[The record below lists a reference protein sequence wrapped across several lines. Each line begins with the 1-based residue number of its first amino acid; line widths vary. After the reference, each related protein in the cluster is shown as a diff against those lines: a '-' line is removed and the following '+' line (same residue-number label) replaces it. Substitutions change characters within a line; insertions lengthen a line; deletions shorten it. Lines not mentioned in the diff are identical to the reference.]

1 MEVVRGMKPHVLVV
15 GVPGQGH
22 VKPLLKLCRQIANHG
37 IKVTFAN
44 LQTTHEKIV
53 AASDSSSN
61 SGEPEEEEGDNF
73 MILTPIPDTRSP
85 DERKDVFNMEN
96 IKRTLPRSIT
106 ALIERINSSN
116 PGERI
121 SCIIA
126 DLTFKWI
133 VETADELGLEALLF
147 SAASA
152 ASMALIFRIPEL
164 VEEGRFD
171 SNGCTP
177 RGANRWTEAQPRG
190 DPCEAY
196 ASTPFTT
203 VTPRGRPR
211 GNVKKGEIISLSEDI
226 PSWGEDEFGWSFPSN
241 RKVQKMFFEA
251 GVKREYHEN
260 IKRSKWVIINT
271 CYELESSGC
280 GLNPNF
286 RPVGP
291 LLLGASDRK
300 SGNFYPED
308 ESCLSWLD
316 SKSTGSVIY
325 VSFGSVAVLSQQQ
338 LDELA
343 LGLELS
349 GHAFLWVVRP
359 GLADGSR
366 AVYPAGFLG
375 RVGEKMGKIVGWAP
389 QEKVLSHPSVGCFLS
404 HCGWNSTLEGLS
416 KGVPFLCW
424 PYFADQFH
432 NQKYICDKWEI
443 GLKIRQDDENGIR
456 SRHEIKEKIDMLFS
470 NHNLKVNA
478 LALKEMCAK
487 SVNQG
492 GSSDKNL
499 QALVDHLR
507 SVAGRL
513 RV

>member
-1 MEVVRGMKPHVLVV
+1 MEVVMGRRPHVLVV

-22 VKPLLKLCRQIANHG
+22 VKPLIKLCRQIANHG

-44 LQTTHEKIV
+44 LQSAHEKIV
-53 AASDSSSN
+53 AASYSSSS

-73 MILTPIPDTRSP
+73 ILTPIPDTRSP
-85 DERKDVFNMEN
+85 EEREDVFNMEN
-96 IKRTLPRSIT
+96 IKRTLPQSLT
-106 ALIERINSSN
+106 ALIESINGSN
-116 PGERI
+116 PDEI
-121 SCIIA
+121 ITCIIV
-126 DLTFKWI
+126 DLTFEWI
-133 VETADELGLEALLF
+133 VETAEKLGLEALLF

-164 VEEGRFD
+164 VEEGLFH
-171 SNGCTP
+171 SN
-177 RGANRWTEAQPRG
+177 
-190 DPCEAY
+190 
-196 ASTPFTT
+196 
-203 VTPRGRPR
+203 

-241 RKVQKMFFEA
+241 RKVQKMFFEGGA
-251 GVKREYHEN
+251 KREYHEN

-280 GLNPNF
+280 SLNPNF
-286 RPVGP
+286 WPVGP
-291 LLLGASDRK
+291 LLLGTSGRK

-316 SKSTGSVIY
+316 SKPTGSVIY
-325 VSFGSVAVLSQQQ
+325 VSFGSVAVLSQQH

-349 GHAFLWVVRP
+349 GRAFLWVVRP
-359 GLADGSR
+359 GLANGSQ
-366 AVYPAGFLG
+366 AVYPPGFLE
-375 RVGEKMGKIVGWAP
+375 RLGEKIGKIVEWAP

-416 KGVPFLCW
+416 NGVPFLCW

-432 NQKYICDKWEI
+432 NQNYICDKWEI
-443 GLKIRQDDENGIR
+443 GLKIRPYDENGIR

-478 LALKEMCAK
+478 SALKEMCAE
-487 SVNQG
+487 SVNKG
-492 GSSDKNL
+492 GSSNKNL

-507 SVAGRL
+507 SGAGCV